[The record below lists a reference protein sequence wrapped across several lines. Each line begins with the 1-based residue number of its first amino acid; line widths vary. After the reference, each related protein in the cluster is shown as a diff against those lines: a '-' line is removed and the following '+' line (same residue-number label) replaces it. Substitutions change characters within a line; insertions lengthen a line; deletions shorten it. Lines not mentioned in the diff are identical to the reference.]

1 MNLRCELSELLLR
14 ACVSCLISS
23 VVIVVAVFAEEDRL
37 AVLQSFV
44 LPKPVYPLASIERGA
59 LTRNKNNKP
68 PSRNFAVLNH
78 LCSAFRSSNE
88 RRHRAAETESEWRQ
102 VSSAVHLQD
111 QVETS
116 VKVIIIETAKL
127 RSAQTFPLNLLRAI
141 TALHASLFAR
151 VQLIGEGLGFH
162 FSLHE
167 NKKFISV

>member
-23 VVIVVAVFAEEDRL
+23 IVVIVVFAEEDRL

-127 RSAQTFPLNLLRAI
+127 RSASNFSTQSV
-141 TALHASLFAR
+141 ASNYRTPRFSFCAR
-151 VQLIGEGLGFH
+151 
-162 FSLHE
+162 ST
-167 NKKFISV
+167 NWRRTRISFLSS